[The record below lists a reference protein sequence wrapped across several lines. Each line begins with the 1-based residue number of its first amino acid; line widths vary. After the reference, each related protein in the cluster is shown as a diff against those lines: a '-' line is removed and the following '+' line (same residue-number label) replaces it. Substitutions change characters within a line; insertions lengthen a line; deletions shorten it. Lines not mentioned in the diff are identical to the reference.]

1 MIIMRYIPKV
11 GRGGLS
17 GLGEPERPMV
27 PGQNPDDL
35 MMTMMM
41 MMMMTMMMMMMTM
54 MLFSLRCPHMF
65 HELIKHTTHLSSIA

>member
-17 GLGEPERPMV
+17 GLGDPEEPIG

-35 MMTMMM
+35 MMMM
-41 MMMMTMMMMMMTM
+41 
-54 MLFSLRCPHMF
+54 FSLRYLHMY
-65 HELIKHTTHLSSIA
+65 HKLIKKYA